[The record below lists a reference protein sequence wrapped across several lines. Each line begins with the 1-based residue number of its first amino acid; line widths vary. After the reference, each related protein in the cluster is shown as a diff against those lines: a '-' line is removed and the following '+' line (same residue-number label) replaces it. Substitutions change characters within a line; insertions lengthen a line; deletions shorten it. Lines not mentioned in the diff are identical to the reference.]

1 MTQQEFDNTRFYADT
16 KAIYKG
22 EVREVVALDFDE
34 RLLGLKN
41 EMHPDERD
49 WVRCENVELVA
60 A

>member
-16 KAIYKG
+16 KATYKG

-34 RLLGLKN
+34 KLLALKN
-41 EMHPDERD
+41 DMFPDERD
-49 WVRCENVELVA
+49 WVRCENVELIA